1 MTTQTS
7 RLEIIIDTDRAK
19 KGTDDT
25 VKSLS
30 NLEKQ
35 GDKTQKQAKDTAKS
49 IEDVGKSSQD
59 ASPKIKKIATDV
71 KSTGDEAKT
80 ASSKFT
86 DLKNS
91 IVSASNDG
99 KFGGFSQKITSGLS
113 GMSSGAVLAGVALGG
128 AVVAGVGLAVASLST
143 MAIEIA
149 KSNVELAQFSS
160 IANTTVEKFQGLSGA
175 ALTFGITQEKLS
187 DQLKDFNEKIGEFN
201 SIGGGGAVDFF
212 EQIAIKTEK
221 GADGAKKLA
230 EEMSKMDGIDA
241 LQTYVNKLEE
251 VGVNQK
257 EMSFYLE
264 SMGSDLTALAP
275 LLMNGGQLWKDYQE
289 ALEDAG
295 IITGQDAIETS
306 IALASQT
313 ESLQM
318 QYQALKSELAMQL
331 MPILSSLLTFFMDGS
346 NEGNRFSGVISA
358 IGVTAQ
364 AVGVIVIGLAT
375 GIQNLVSIM
384 SFAIN
389 QLKTIG
395 NTAVN
400 FAAADG
406 IKAKGSALL
415 GGAKDLLYGN
425 TVKMSKE
432 IYQNSSNGFKG
443 IGNIVQSQSGQY
455 DKLTQSIINNRKAQ
469 LEWNKT
475 QKSGLGGGAQQNK
488 KLFPTAKAAKTP
500 KAKVDNTAQREAE
513 RLKREA
519 EREQREIERLKERIT
534 KEYATKEQRLLIQY
548 EEAKADIQKGFVN
561 DPTSRDLYLAKAKD
575 VYDKEVTDYKKA
587 QQEKFNSFKRDF
599 ADKVYSSQT
608 NLGLMALES
617 QYGRDSFQYKSA
629 SLIANTDADKRS
641 ATESFND
648 DTKKIEAEYDTPERA
663 GERYALLEEVKRAHV
678 MRMQE
683 IDTQHHVASRE
694 LIEQQKLMQ
703 LQAFSSLTGSMM
715 GLVDE
720 SSSAYQALFAMQKGM
735 NFAQALMNGYTAIS
749 AAWASAPFPYNMGA
763 VALATVESG
772 VLQSAIQAVTPR
784 FATGGHVRGAGTG
797 TSDSIDAKLSNGEFV
812 MTAEATKRI
821 GVDKL
826 DAANKG
832 SSIENTNV
840 VASQPNIN
848 LNPSFVIVDERQNIG
863 DYLFSSDGTKAFVK
877 FFNRNKTAL
886 GF

>member
-25 VKSLS
+25 VKSLN

-35 GDKTQKQAKDTAKS
+35 GDKTQKQAKDIAKS
-49 IEDVGKSSQD
+49 IDGVGKSSQD
-59 ASPKIKKIATDV
+59 ASPKIKKVATDV

-113 GMSSGAVLAGVALGG
+113 GMSSGAVLASAALGG
-128 AVVAGVGLAVASLST
+128 AFVAGVGLAALGLSTIAIETAKADMQLQMLADRANTSVKNFQILEYASRGLGVSQDQLGSMLADVQEKLGEFSATEGGGAADFFDALKNNTKMSEDQIRSFGQTLQGKDGVEAIQMINNKMDELGATGQERRFVFESLASDLGNLAPLFAENGKTLDEFGEALEEAGVLKPKEAMEQSRLLAAQTQSLDLQFQGMKNQLTSAVMPAVSNLMGLFVDTTNSATGLDGGISIVSIGMNAFAGIVVTTAGFLKTLYTIARESMVQLITVGATLYNVVTAGSISGAFDALKTGASVVKQSLST
-143 MAIEIA
+143 IGDVA
-149 KSNVELAQFSS
+149 LD
-160 IANTTVEKFQGLSGA
+160 SG
-175 ALTFGITQEKLS
+175 
-187 DQLKDFNEKIGEFN
+187 
-201 SIGGGGAVDFF
+201 
-212 EQIAIKTEK
+212 
-221 GADGAKKLA
+221 KKA
-230 EEMSKMDGIDA
+230 IDA
-241 LQTYVNKLEE
+241 
-251 VGVNQK
+251 
-257 EMSFYLE
+257 
-264 SMGSDLTALAP
+264 
-275 LLMNGGQLWKDYQE
+275 
-289 ALEDAG
+289 
-295 IITGQDAIETS
+295 
-306 IALASQT
+306 
-313 ESLQM
+313 
-318 QYQALKSELAMQL
+318 
-331 MPILSSLLTFFMDGS
+331 
-346 NEGNRFSGVISA
+346 FSGIAS
-358 IGVTAQ
+358 T
-364 AVGVIVIGLAT
+364 
-375 GIQNLVSIM
+375 
-384 SFAIN
+384 
-389 QLKTIG
+389 
-395 NTAVN
+395 
-400 FAAADG
+400 
-406 IKAKGSALL
+406 
-415 GGAKDLLYGN
+415 
-425 TVKMSKE
+425 
-432 IYQNSSNGFKG
+432 
-443 IGNIVQSQSGQY
+443 QS
-455 DKLTQSIINNRKAQ
+455 KLTQALLKTTII
-469 LEWNKT
+469 T
-475 QKSGLGGGAQQNK
+475 PQQNNGGLK
-488 KLFPTAKAAKTP
+488 VNTKQATNKAKNSVN

-519 EREQREIERLKERIT
+519 EREQKEIERLKERIT
-534 KEYATKEQRLLIQY
+534 KEFATKEQRLLIQY

-575 VYDKEVTDYKKA
+575 VYDKEVADYKKA
-587 QQEKFNSFKRDF
+587 QQEKFDSFKRDF

-629 SLIANTDADKRS
+629 SLGANTDADKRS

-648 DTKKIEAEYDTPERA
+648 STRKIEAEYDTPERA
-663 GERYALLEEVKRAHV
+663 GERYALLEEAKRAHV

-784 FATGGHVRGAGTG
+784 FATGGHVHGAGTG

-826 DAANKG
+826 NAANKG

-848 LNPSFVIVDERQNIG
+848 LNPNFVIVDERENVG

-877 FFNRNKTAL
+877 FFKRNKTAL